1 MKSRRRLVVV
11 VGVVM
16 LVAAACSS
24 DSSNPIFD
32 AGTGEGTGPLGLPT
46 GGDDQSGSGDGQT
59 DDGGFGLGD
68 LESVDA
74 GTDRPLPLREGL
86 GTFDN
91 YEWHMEMTTVGPTA
105 AEQLIL
111 VTDWSFNRDPQ
122 SNLSRTTTTQ
132 TGPDF
137 EEPEITTQ
145 DLYAVDGET
154 CQFDGETWTYT
165 EATDQQREVLDVGE
179 RLFDFTIVPDNPVEV
194 GQETI
199 AGIPATHF
207 SYTVSGFGSESGA
220 LVTAN
225 QMDYWV
231 ASDTSVLL
239 KYTMVVES
247 RSGPTS
253 DPGAEVYRV
262 EASAE
267 LMSANLFV
275 PIELPQGCLAEKA
288 AADA

>member
-1 MKSRRRLVVV
+1 MKFHRRLVVV
-11 VGVVM
+11 VAVVM

-32 AGTGEGTGPLGLPT
+32 AGTGDETGPLGLPT
-46 GGDDQSGSGDGQT
+46 GGNSQSGGEDGQV
-59 DDGGFGLGD
+59 DDGDFGLDD
-68 LESVDA
+68 LESADA
-74 GTDRPLPLREGL
+74 GGNRPLPLREGL

-111 VTDWSFNRDPQ
+111 LTDWSFNRDPQ
-122 SNLSRTTTTQ
+122 SNLSRSTSTQ

-145 DLYAVDGET
+145 DLYGVDGET

-199 AGIPATHF
+199 AGISATHF

-231 ASDTSVLL
+231 ANDTGVLL

-253 DPGAEVYRV
+253 DPDAEVYRV

-267 LMSANLFV
+267 LISANLFV
-275 PIELPQGCLAEKA
+275 AIELPEGCLAEKA

>member
-1 MKSRRRLVVV
+1 MKSRRRTVAV

-32 AGTGEGTGPLGLPT
+32 AGTGEETGPLGLPT
-46 GGDDQSGSGDGQT
+46 GGDDQSGGEAGQV
-59 DDGGFGLGD
+59 DDGDFDLDD
-68 LESVDA
+68 LEGASS
-74 GTDRPLPLREGL
+74 GGDRPLPLREGL

-122 SNLSRTTTTQ
+122 SNLSRTTSTQ

-137 EEPEITTQ
+137 EEPEFTTQ

-199 AGIPATHF
+199 AGISATHF

-231 ASDTSVLL
+231 ANDTGVLL

-253 DPGAEVYRV
+253 DPDAEVYRV

-267 LMSANLFV
+267 LMSADVFV
-275 PIELPQGCLAEKA
+275 PIELPEGCLAEKA

>member
-1 MKSRRRLVVV
+1 MKFRRRTVAV

-16 LVAAACSS
+16 LVVAACSS

-32 AGTGEGTGPLGLPT
+32 AGTPEEAGPLGLPT
-46 GGDDQSGSGDGQT
+46 GADDQSGGGDGQGN
-59 DDGGFGLGD
+59 DGDIDFGD
-68 LESVDA
+68 LDSVDA
-74 GTDRPLPLREGL
+74 SSDRPLPLREGL
-86 GTFDN
+86 GTLEN
-91 YEWHMEMTTVGPTA
+91 YEWHMELTTVGPTA
-105 AEQLIL
+105 AEQLI
-111 VTDWSFNRDPQ
+111 VASDWSFNRDPQ
-122 SNLSRTTTTQ
+122 SNFSRTTSTQ

-137 EEPEITTQ
+137 EEPETTTQ

-199 AGIPATHF
+199 AGISATHF

-231 ASDTSVLL
+231 ANDTGVLL
-239 KYTMVVES
+239 KYAMVVES

-253 DPGAEVYRV
+253 DPEAEVYRV

-267 LMSANLFV
+267 LMSANVFV
-275 PIELPQGCLAEKA
+275 PIELPEGCLAEKA